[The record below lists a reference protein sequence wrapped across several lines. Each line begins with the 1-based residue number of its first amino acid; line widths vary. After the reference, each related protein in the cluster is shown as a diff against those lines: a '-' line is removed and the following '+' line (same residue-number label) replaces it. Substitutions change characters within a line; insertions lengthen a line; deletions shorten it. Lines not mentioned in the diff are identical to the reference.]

1 MKPLNRIIL
10 PVAAVVSLLLL
21 VTIYLDQRIKRF
33 IQQVNDVLDQ
43 SETAQTSDFLYG
55 ILAWRE
61 FDEVLD
67 RCKRLSLRR
76 I

>member
-55 ILAWRE
+55 IPAWRE